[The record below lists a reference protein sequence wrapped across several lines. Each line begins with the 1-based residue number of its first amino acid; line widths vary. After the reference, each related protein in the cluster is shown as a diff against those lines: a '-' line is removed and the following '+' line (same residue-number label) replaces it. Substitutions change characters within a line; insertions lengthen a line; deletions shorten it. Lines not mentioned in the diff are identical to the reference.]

1 MVLCLMQ
8 VSVRLMQSERF
19 TLMVS
24 AVVNIAAGSVMSR
37 GLEGMKQ
44 EYRSSLSFFFFPSCS
59 CTGRCLSR
67 KKVCGSETV
76 TIYVGLLS
84 VIINRVRQVW
94 WDMGCSVRHPDIL

>member
-24 AVVNIAAGSVMSR
+24 AVVNIVAGSVMSW

-44 EYRSSLSFFFFPSCS
+44 EYRSSLSLSLFFFLFVFSVVAQDVVRAGKRRVDLKQS
-59 CTGRCLSR
+59 LFKWDYCL
-67 KKVCGSETV
+67 
-76 TIYVGLLS
+76 
-84 VIINRVRQVW
+84 
-94 WDMGCSVRHPDIL
+94 